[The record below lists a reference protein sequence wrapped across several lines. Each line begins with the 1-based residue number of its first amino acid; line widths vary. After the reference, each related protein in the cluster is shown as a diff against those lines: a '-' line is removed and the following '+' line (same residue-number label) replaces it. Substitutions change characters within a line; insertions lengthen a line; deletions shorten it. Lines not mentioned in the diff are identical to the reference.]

1 MKIAILGTKGIP
13 NNYGG
18 YEQFAEYI
26 SKRFVERG
34 HEVTVYNP
42 HFHTFGGSDFNGVR
56 VIHKYSPENIL
67 GGAANIIY
75 DHLCLKDALKRD
87 FDVIYE
93 AGYHSVALAYTFLGV
108 KKLKKPVIVTNM
120 DGLEWRRSK
129 WSKSVQGIIKKLE
142 KIAVDHSPYLISDNK
157 GIQKYLK
164 DKYKVDSFYIPY
176 GADAVEDFDAACL
189 AKYDLTPGRYLML
202 IARIEPENN
211 VETIINGHLQ
221 TKGNMPLLVV
231 GNTKT
236 KFGQYLATTYTDKRI
251 QFVGGIYNKAELDSL
266 RHFSLGYFHGHS
278 VGGTNPSLLEAMAS
292 QSFIIAHDNPF
303 NRAILDDAALY
314 FSSAHDVKTII
325 SNLIESSAVSRKSFL
340 ASNLDKVKTLYQW
353 DVIVNQHEELFQ
365 QLLKQ

>member
-42 HFHTFGGSDFNGVR
+42 HFHKFQKADFNGVHI
-56 VIHKYSPENIL
+56 IHKYSPENIL

-87 FDVIYE
+87 FDIIYE
-93 AGYHSVALAYTFLGV
+93 AGYHSVALAYKFLGV

-129 WSKSVQGIIKKLE
+129 WSRLVQDIIKKLE

-157 GIQKYLK
+157 GIQQYLE

-176 GADAVEDFDAACL
+176 GADAVENFDSACL
-189 AKYDLTPGRYLML
+189 SKYSLTQGQYLML

-211 VETIINGHLQ
+211 VETIIKGHLQ
-221 TKGNMPLLVV
+221 ANHQMPLLIV

-236 KFGQYLATTYTDKRI
+236 KFGQYLTATFTDKRI

-292 QSFIIAHDNPF
+292 QSFVIAHDNPF

-314 FSSAHDVKTII
+314 FSSAEDVKSII
-325 SNLIESSAVSRKSFL
+325 DRLPQSSATYRESFL
-340 ASNLDKVKTLYQW
+340 ASNIGKVKTLYQW
-353 DVIVNQHEELFQ
+353 DVIVNQHEQLFEK
-365 QLLKQ
+365 LTKH